1 MLPCAVLF
9 VIGLSG
15 SCWIR
20 GCWPR
25 FAVVGHWQSLRS
37 SLPHSGL
44 LTSRRGD
51 LAGVSHYVGLGLER
65 VSGWGERRERKTK
78 TNHNLHR
85 GSFAS
90 HTAQTSHF
98 LGFPCVNLPRQPCP
112 CPPRCCCGDFH
123 LCLCC
128 CYPSLWGLKSL
139 AQSFTFVSCVEG
151 EMEENRPQHLSR
163 PVFMTHRMGLPLHRS
178 PLTFLPPQS

>member
-20 GCWPR
+20 SCWPR

-65 VSGWGERRERKTK
+65 VSGWGERRERERRK
-78 TNHNLHR
+78 R
-85 GSFAS
+85 
-90 HTAQTSHF
+90 TATSIVVRLRHI
-98 LGFPCVNLPRQPCP
+98 LPRLPTSWVSLVLTCLVNLV
-112 CPPRCCCGDFH
+112 
-123 LCLCC
+123 
-128 CYPSLWGLKSL
+128 L
-139 AQSFTFVSCVEG
+139 ALLVAVVVIFIFVSAVA
-151 EMEENRPQHLSR
+151 
-163 PVFMTHRMGLPLHRS
+163 THHCGV
-178 PLTFLPPQS
+178 